1 MRDRR
6 SSTRSALT
14 LGAVAATALVW
25 SGCDAKK
32 QTEYVAG
39 VSTQVQVPRDLKSI
53 RIDVSVGGVVQFCRG
68 YRAYDGKVILPKS
81 LGELPSQGTPGPDPI
96 TVTVSGFTE
105 DFSESVN
112 NPVFDQCT
120 SVAAAVGANGQE
132 NTRILRRSRQP
143 YVADSILFLPMP
155 LKYSCFDI
163 PDCKDEALTCKG
175 GRCVSAKT
183 DETKLLKYSDE
194 LINGTGAACF
204 NAAQCFAAGEPA
216 VVVNAED
223 CTYALRNSPPSSPPR
238 LAGLP
243 PDTTPKSGDGV
254 NVEITYDGGAS
265 REILDKDDL
274 EGFLIPD
281 PIGKPQQFRLPP
293 GLCDLVKGESS
304 DTSPGAPVPA
314 GFPTKHRITAIRVS
328 GTCQAKLPQKPLC
341 ADDQLVSMGVDPNG
355 VSSNGSVPNGCVASE
370 LRPPRAVLEVLAD
383 DSQNSQLFYK
393 AALAATVGLSLA
405 DPAFQKTELGLGFFP
420 GPGTGTCAT
429 PNSFTEVVPSKLAR
443 FAKSD
448 VIAQF
453 KLRSPDDTKMPPV
466 PSTVALQGQDAP
478 VLLDGAL
485 RDAYTRLGSDTFK
498 DYYRRAV
505 FVIGN
510 RGFDQASCGGAP
522 PAARA
527 SAAALQAN
535 KIQTY
540 VLMLARDTPNGDN
553 AVIPTD
559 ANMLA
564 ANGGTMH
571 VYDARESKSAAQD
584 AFQAVVND
592 LATCVYDVSPPQTHP
607 DADSTLSYTDPGP
620 INPAAKTT
628 KLAFNGACTTE
639 QIDGEG
645 FGLDAANTNRVY
657 LCKASCEAY
666 RTVLRTAS
674 LYAAQYGQSPIAVP
688 VFTHL
693 KGCPVTAGGGA
704 GSAK

>member
-1 MRDRR
+1 MRDCR

-14 LGAVAATALVW
+14 LGAAFATALVW

-81 LGELPSQGTPGPDPI
+81 LGELPSLGTPGPEPI

-105 DFSESVN
+105 EFSESIG
-112 NPVFDQCT
+112 NPVFDNCT
-120 SVAAAVGANGQE
+120 SVASAVGAEGQK

-183 DETKLLKYSDE
+183 DEKKLPKYSDE
-194 LINGTGAACF
+194 LINGTGATCF
-204 NAAQCFAAGEPA
+204 NAAQCFAAGAPA
-216 VVVNAED
+216 VVVNADD
-223 CTYALRNSPPSSPPR
+223 CTYALPNSPPSSPPQIEG
-238 LAGLP
+238 AP
-243 PDTTPKSGDGV
+243 PNPFPKSGEGV
-254 NVEITYDGGAS
+254 NVELTYDGGLS

-281 PIGKPQQFRLPP
+281 PIGKPQQFRLPA

-304 DTSPGAPVPA
+304 DTSAGAPIPA
-314 GFPTKHRITAIRVS
+314 GQPTKHRITAIRVS
-328 GTCQAKLPQKPLC
+328 GTCQAKSPLKPLC
-341 ADDQLVSMGVDPNG
+341 ADDQLVAMGVDASG
-355 VSSNGSVPNGCVASE
+355 VSSNGSVPSGCVASE

-393 AALAATVGLSLA
+393 AALQATVGLSLA

-429 PNSFTEVVPSKLAR
+429 PNSFTEVVPPKLAR
-443 FAKSD
+443 LAKSD
-448 VIAQF
+448 VLAQF
-453 KLRSPDDTKMPPV
+453 KLRSPDDTKMPPG
-466 PSTVALQGQDAP
+466 PATVTLQAQDAP
-478 VLLDGAL
+478 VILDGAL
-485 RDAYTRLGSDTFK
+485 RDSYARLGGDTFK

-505 FVIGN
+505 FVLGN
-510 RGFDQASCGGAP
+510 RGFDQATCGGDTP
-522 PAARA
+522 QMRA
-527 SAAALQAN
+527 SAAAAQAN

-553 AVIPTD
+553 AVLPTG
-559 ANMLA
+559 ANELA
-564 ANGGTMH
+564 ANGGTVH

-584 AFQAVVND
+584 AFQTVVND
-592 LATCVYDVSPPQTHP
+592 LATCVYDVSPPQTRP
-607 DADSTLSYTDPGP
+607 DADSTLSYTDP

-645 FGLDAANTNRVY
+645 FGVDATNTNRVY
-657 LCKASCEAY
+657 LCKASCEVY
-666 RTVLRTAS
+666 RNVLRTAS
-674 LYAAQYGQSPIAVP
+674 LYAAQNGQSPIAVP
-688 VFTHL
+688 VFSHL
-693 KGCPVTAGGGA
+693 KGCTVTAGGGA
-704 GSAK
+704 GSPK